1 MGEVF
6 YISIMVALAIVWL
19 IDILGRW
26 VRIKKK

>member
-6 YISIMVALAIVWL
+6 YISIMVVLAIVWL

-26 VRIKKK
+26 VRIKKN